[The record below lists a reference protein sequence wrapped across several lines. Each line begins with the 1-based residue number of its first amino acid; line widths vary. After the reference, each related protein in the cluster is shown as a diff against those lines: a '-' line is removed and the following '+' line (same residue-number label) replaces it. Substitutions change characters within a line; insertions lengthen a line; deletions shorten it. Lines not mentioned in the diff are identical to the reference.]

1 MKGELVHFLTTD
13 SLRLPGLL
21 FNKNNSNKVAL
32 YLHGNGTASIF
43 YSPLMNILADELAKH
58 NTTFFPF
65 NNRGAH
71 LIKSLKRIK
80 NDTTERV
87 TYGTAY
93 ELINECVFDIDGAIE
108 FLKTKGFD
116 TFYLIGESTGANKI
130 VVYHYLKKK
139 SPFTKY
145 VLLAGGDDTGIY
157 YREQGETRF
166 KLFLSKA
173 QQKIKAGSGTD
184 LVPPSMSPMPY
195 SFQSLYDVMNP
206 DGLYNIFPFT
216 EYANNLHLSSKKLF
230 SEFQRIDKQTL
241 VIYGEMDE
249 YCFGSVKENCEI
261 LKKHTSNKDIFTFE
275 VIPGADHGFTDKET
289 ELSKI
294 VASWMASS

>member
-13 SLRLPGLL
+13 SLRLPGFL
-21 FNKNNSNKVAL
+21 FNNTSSNKVAL

-43 YSPLMNILADELAKH
+43 YSPLMNILADELAKIDIA
-58 NTTFFPF
+58 FFPF

-71 LIKSLKRIK
+71 LIKSLKRIT
-80 NDTTERV
+80 NNTIERV

-93 ELINECVFDIDGAIE
+93 ELIEECIYDIDGAIE

-130 VVYHYLKKK
+130 VVYQYLKKK

-157 YREQGETRF
+157 YRELGDTRF
-166 KLFLSKA
+166 KSLISKA
-173 QQKIKAGSGTD
+173 QQKIKERSGTD
-184 LVPPSMSPMPY
+184 LVPKSMSQIPY
-195 SFQSLYDVMNP
+195 SFQSLYDVLNP

-216 EYANNLHLSSKKLF
+216 EYANNLHLSSKKII
-230 SEFQRIDKQTL
+230 SRIS
-241 VIYGEMDE
+241 IY
-249 YCFGSVKENCEI
+249 
-261 LKKHTSNKDIFTFE
+261 
-275 VIPGADHGFTDKET
+275 
-289 ELSKI
+289 
-294 VASWMASS
+294 